1 MAVHAPEVPSRRHAL
16 SDLTLAFSLAN
27 LMFLEGWSRLTTDAA
42 IFETRLPT
50 RHDYLGTMAAV
61 LVTTLLFFGLAS
73 TARRLGPRWLTG
85 IRALVPLALVPPLV
99 AFLFDTDGYVDSSKG
114 MVAVLAGV
122 AVLGVGVLL
131 VRGLAWRLFR
141 TLLRIAAPIAILL
154 FGLGTVGLVKTPWQP
169 VEPAGPTPL
178 QSVTSQER
186 VLWIIL
192 DEFDLR
198 VLLEADRL
206 GVRTPE
212 IARLRGESLWAEQA
226 FPPGQDTGYS
236 LPRFLTGEGDVE
248 FGIDGFQLMRRGSDG
263 NLVHVPWT
271 EVSLIFEEVRKAG
284 FPVRLVGTGVPYCR
298 MFTTHLDACAWEPSY
313 LATWTRQRPPTIGKA
328 FRAVFEALVPGNA
341 RQVHL
346 ETFLSLVEETR
357 RMAAD
362 DTPGL
367 LFVHYLMPH
376 LPAVFD
382 GKSEVATRS
391 NLKRS
396 GYLGNMV
403 LADKGLGE
411 IRRAMEQS
419 GTWDDTTVIVSSDHS
434 WRDQAAVLGGR
445 RDNRIPFL
453 FKPAGD
459 SAPLSFDTP
468 FNTLVTRD
476 LVLAVL
482 RGEVLTSEDAAMWIT
497 NNPREF
503 THLGD
508 GGRQDDPMGF

>member
-1 MAVHAPEVPSRRHAL
+1 MAVHTAKIPSRRHAL

-42 IFETRLPT
+42 MFETRLPT
-50 RHDYLGTMAAV
+50 RYDYLGTMAAV
-61 LVTTLLFFGLAS
+61 LVTTLLFFGLAA

-85 IRALVPLALVPPLV
+85 VRALALLALVPPLV

-114 MVAVLAGV
+114 MVSVLVGGAVLV
-122 AVLGVGVLL
+122 VGILL

-154 FGLGTVGLVKTPWQP
+154 FGLGTVGLVKAPWQP
-169 VEPAGPTPL
+169 VQPAGPTPL
-178 QSVTSQER
+178 QSVTSEER

-198 VLLEADRL
+198 VLLDGERL

-212 IARLRGESLWAEQA
+212 IEHLRRESLWAEQA

-248 FGIDGFQLMRRGSDG
+248 FGIDGFQLLRRQQDG
-263 NLVHVPWT
+263 ALVPVPWADVT
-271 EVSLIFEEVRKAG
+271 LVFEQVRAAG
-284 FPVRLVGTGVPYCR
+284 FPVRLVGAGVPYCR
-298 MFTTHLDACAWEPSY
+298 MFAPHLDACAWEPSY
-313 LATWTRQRPPTIGKA
+313 LATWTRQRPPTLGSA
-328 FRAVFEALVPGNA
+328 FQAAFEALVPGNA
-341 RQVHL
+341 RRVHL
-346 ETFLSLVEETR
+346 ETFLALVEEAR
-357 RMAAD
+357 EMAAD

-382 GKSEVATRS
+382 GNSEVPTRS
-391 NLKRS
+391 NLSRS

-403 LADKGLGE
+403 LTDKGLGE
-411 IRRAMEQS
+411 IRRAMERS
-419 GTWDDTTVIVSSDHS
+419 GAWDKTTVIVSSDHS

-453 FKPAGD
+453 FKPAGG
-459 SAPLSFDTP
+459 SPPLSFDTP

-482 RGEVLTSEDAAMWIT
+482 RGEVVTSEDAAMWIT

-508 GGRQDDPMGF
+508 GSRQDDPMGF